1 MSWIA
6 GGRPEA
12 EPCHGENQQGHGDN
26 KHPRAEVQEG
36 LLLILIHT
44 TVTLSENAMSCP
56 VEDGHEASR
65 PGGSVRGEA
74 ERVNPVTLPLSPS
87 HVHHT
92 TPPRSPPPVFPNVDS
107 LPASQR
113 ESSLDDGNGER
124 GGRESRPDMRRHV
137 VRPLVSVGEVGVS
150 LGNVKIETSLQVV
163 AGRGVGV
170 FLDGETGR
178 RMLDHHGAEPFS

>member
-74 ERVNPVTLPLSPS
+74 ERVNPVTLPRAP
-87 HVHHT
+87 HNAAAI
-92 TPPRSPPPVFPNVDS
+92 PVAGAPKRRF
-107 LPASQR
+107 PASFPAR
-113 ESSLDDGNGER
+113 
-124 GGRESRPDMRRHV
+124 V
-137 VRPLVSVGEVGVS
+137 VPG
-150 LGNVKIETSLQVV
+150 
-163 AGRGVGV
+163 
-170 FLDGETGR
+170 
-178 RMLDHHGAEPFS
+178 